1 MRDHRKLRAFQEA
14 DRLVIAVYDATRCL
28 PQNEAFGLTSQL
40 RRAAVS
46 VVANIVEGSA
56 RPSEKDYRHFL
67 SVAFAS
73 LRELG
78 YLLDLS
84 VRLGLLPKDQAEP
97 VLTRQNET
105 ALLLGA
111 LLNRLS
117 KSRPVTP

>member
-28 PQNEAFGLTSQL
+28 PEREAFGLTSQL

-78 YLLDLS
+78 YLLDLT
-84 VRLGLLPKDQAEP
+84 VRLGLLPKEQAEP
-97 VLTRQNET
+97 VLIRQNET